1 MQSAIRMI
9 LVFLLS
15 CVIAQSAWAGRD
27 VKNAVVKIYTVSNE
41 YDYYEPWQKTG
52 QVSGSGSG
60 CIISRKRILTNA
72 HVVANQTF
80 IQVRRAGVAKKY
92 TAKVEVVAHECD
104 LAILK
109 VNEDSFFSGVKPIDI
124 GSLAEIQDKVAV
136 YGFPKG
142 GDKLSITEGVVSR
155 VENQKYTHSRA
166 ELLACQIDAAINS
179 GNSGGPVMKGD
190 KLVGVAFQ
198 AMSGDDAENIGYMVP
213 TPVVDH
219 FLTDIRD
226 GKYDGIPALGIAWQ
240 DMENPDIRSKYAM
253 TAQQTGVLVNT
264 VYPDSP
270 AWRTLEAEDIILS
283 IDGKTV
289 ENDGTIEFRD
299 GERTSFDYLIQDK
312 YINDKIELDVLRK
325 NKIIPLTLRLS
336 KPSHDV
342 RLVPY
347 EEYDVA
353 PKYFIVGG
361 LVFQPLTVNF
371 LKLWGSKWHN
381 NASKNLLYQYYY
393 GRLTED
399 KKEIVI
405 LSKVLADEINV
416 GYHDVYDRIVYSVN
430 GKKVANMNDL
440 VEAFE
445 SYQGKYY
452 VIVDECGNRIVLDRR
467 KVKMQSQSILKR
479 YKINSDRSEDL
490 AKI

>member
-15 CVIAQSAWAGRD
+15 CVIAQPAWAGRD

-41 YDYYEPWQKTG
+41 YDYYEPWQKRG
-52 QVSGSGSG
+52 QVSGHGSG
-60 CIISRKRILTNA
+60 CIISGKRILTNA

-80 IQVRRAGVAKKY
+80 IQVRRAGEAKKY
-92 TAKVEVVAHECD
+92 TAKLEVVAHECD
-104 LAILK
+104 LAILR
-109 VNEDSFFSGVKPIDI
+109 VNDDSFFSGVKPLDI
-124 GSLAEIQDKVAV
+124 GSLAEIRDKVAV

-166 ELLACQIDAAINS
+166 EYLACQIDAAINS
-179 GNSGGPVMKGD
+179 GNSGGPVIKGD

-198 AMSGDDAENIGYMVP
+198 SMSGGDAENIGYMVP
-213 TPVVDH
+213 TPIVDH
-219 FLTDIRD
+219 FLIDIRD
-226 GKYDGIPALGIAWQ
+226 GKYDGIPDLGIAWQ
-240 DMENPDIRSKYAM
+240 EMENPDIKSKYAM
-253 TAQQTGVLVNT
+253 TAQQTGVLVNNI
-264 VYPDSP
+264 YPDSP
-270 AWRTLEAEDIILS
+270 AKGILETEDIILS

-299 GERTSFDYLIQDK
+299 GERTSFDYLIQEK
-312 YINDKIELDVLRK
+312 YINDTLELDVLRK
-325 NKIIPLTLRLS
+325 NKIITLRVKLS
-336 KPSHDV
+336 EPSHDL

-353 PKYFIVGG
+353 PTYFILGG

-371 LKLWGSKWHN
+371 LKLWGDKWHN

-393 GRLTED
+393 GQPTED
-399 KKEIVI
+399 RNEIVM

-416 GYHDVYDRIVYSVN
+416 GYHDVYDTIVYSVN
-430 GKKVANMNDL
+430 GKRIANMNDL
-440 VEAFE
+440 VKSFE
-445 SYQGKYY
+445 SYRGKYH
-452 VIVDECGNRIVLDRR
+452 VILDEMGRRIVLDRQ
-467 KVKMQSQSILKR
+467 KVKENDQVILRK
-479 YKINSDRSEDL
+479 YGINSDRSRDL
-490 AKI
+490 EHL